1 MSWVRRETDDVEVVK
16 ASEEVDLC
24 LAASFVS
31 FLDDLE
37 GDVVDGRARGH
48 PSRESERLEERL
60 QKVSLKLT
68 WLIFLCN
75 RKLTTV
81 TSWP

>member
-37 GDVVDGRARGH
+37 GDVVDGRARGR
-48 PSRESERLEERL
+48 PNRE
-60 QKVSLKLT
+60 
-68 WLIFLCN
+68 
-75 RKLTTV
+75 
-81 TSWP
+81 